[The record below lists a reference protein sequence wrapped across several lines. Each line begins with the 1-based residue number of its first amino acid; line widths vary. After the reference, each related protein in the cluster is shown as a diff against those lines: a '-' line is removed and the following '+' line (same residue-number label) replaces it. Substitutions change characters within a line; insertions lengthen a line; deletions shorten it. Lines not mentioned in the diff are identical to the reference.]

1 VSGRQLCNL
10 IYVHLRNRQ
19 EHAEK
24 CTTER
29 CTPSCGFVQFD
40 QWLDSPVTA
49 FDRRDDERRKD
60 RLAGL
65 LRGEVPA

>member
-19 EHAEK
+19 DHAEK
-24 CTTER
+24 CTNDR
-29 CTPSCGFVQFD
+29 CVSSCGFVQLER
-40 QWLDSPVTA
+40 WLDGPVTT
-49 FDRRDDERRKD
+49 FDRREDHRRKD
-60 RLAGL
+60 RLSAL

>member
-1 VSGRQLCNL
+1 MSGRLLCNL

-29 CTPSCGFVQFD
+29 CASSCGFVQLEK
-40 QWLDSPVTA
+40 WLDSPVTS
-49 FDRRDDERRKD
+49 FDRRADQRREE

-65 LRGEVPA
+65 LRGEVPG